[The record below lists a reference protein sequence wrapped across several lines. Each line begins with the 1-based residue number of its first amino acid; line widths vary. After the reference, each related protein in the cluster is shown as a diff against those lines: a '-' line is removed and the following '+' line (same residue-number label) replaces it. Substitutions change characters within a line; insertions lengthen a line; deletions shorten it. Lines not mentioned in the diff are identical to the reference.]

1 MMLRLLLSAC
11 LLLATGQL
19 AAHDFRLGDLRIV
32 HPFATPT
39 PPTAQVGAVY
49 LDITNNGS
57 QPARLISA
65 RAHVAETV
73 EIHDMRME
81 SGIMRMRQVNGLDLP
96 TGETLRM
103 RPGGGYHLML
113 IGLKQ
118 PIKAGEGFP
127 VWLTFEGLGEI
138 QVQVVVH
145 QDAERG
151 SQAAE
156 SHHHH

>member
-11 LLLATGQL
+11 LLMAAGQL

-32 HPFATPT
+32 HPFAAPT
-39 PPTAQVGAVY
+39 PPMAQVGAAY
-49 LDITNNGS
+49 LDITNNGQ
-57 QPARLISA
+57 QPARLVSA

-81 SGIMRMRQVNGLDLP
+81 DGVMRMRKVNGLDLP
-96 TGETLRM
+96 SGETLKM

-113 IGLKQ
+113 IGLQQ
-118 PIKAGEGFP
+118 PLKVEDSFP

-138 QVQVVVH
+138 KVDVWVQ
-145 QDAERG
+145 APEAG
-151 SQAAE
+151 SNAAE
-156 SHHHH
+156 AHHHH